1 MTRFEATSV
10 PRSRGS
16 YGALASV
23 AVGLTAGCLLGVGF
37 IRWFNVEA
45 MAWDFACSH
54 LTAIVAIHSC
64 AY

>member
-1 MTRFEATSV
+1 MSRFEATSSR
-10 PRSRGS
+10 PRGG

-23 AVGLTAGCLLGVGF
+23 ALGLTTGCLLGFGF

-54 LTAIVAIHSC
+54 LTAIVEIHSC

>member
-1 MTRFEATSV
+1 MPRFETTPVA
-10 PRSRGS
+10 RSRGG
-16 YGALASV
+16 YGAFASV
-23 AVGLTAGCLLGVGF
+23 ALGLTAGCLLGLGF
-37 IRWFNVEA
+37 IRWFNIET